1 MSPEEKKLLEKS
13 VNLAEDNNRMLH
25 SMRRSARWA
34 SIFRAIYW
42 ILIIGSALG
51 AYYFIQ
57 PYVDQM
63 VNIFNGAKSD
73 LDNVSGIIK
82 NIKK

>member
-1 MSPEEKKLLEKS
+1 MSPEEKRLLERS
-13 VNLAEDNNRMLH
+13 VSLGEENNKMLH

-34 SIFRAIYW
+34 SFFRAIYW
-42 ILIIGSALG
+42 ILIIGSAVG

-63 VNIFNGAKSD
+63 VNVYSGAQSNLNDVNK
-73 LDNVSGIIK
+73 IIQSF
-82 NIKK
+82 KK